1 VKYSMSGSRTADFL
15 SHRPASNQY
24 GWFEDFEIPEEN
36 MSTCA
41 SSLDTYELGATVS
54 TEPVKRAL
62 SLPPP
67 MSDPPIYILESTID
81 SQHLW
86 YTTAGTR
93 PRQPT
98 EERKFFEQQWE
109 KNFSESKV
117 NYSDTIVED
126 RKENLQ
132 NLEMEF
138 AGEEVL
144 QRGKGPFSNAVNFHT
159 HSMAYAVIYKFVGFQ
174 VIYGSRVVMSNNSG
188 KIHLD

>member
-1 VKYSMSGSRTADFL
+1 MSEHCSSDLLAQ
-15 SHRPASNQY
+15 RPASHQY
-24 GWFEDFEIPEEN
+24 GWFEDFECPEEN

-41 SSLDTYELGATVS
+41 SSLDTFELGTAAS
-54 TEPVKRAL
+54 SEPVKRAL

-67 MSDPPIYILESTID
+67 MSDPPVYILESTLD

-98 EERKFFEQQWE
+98 DERKFYEQQWE

-117 NYSDTIVED
+117 NYKQTVAED

-132 NLEMEF
+132 NLELEF

-144 QRGKGPFSNAVNFHT
+144 QRGKGPFSNAVSIHT
-159 HSMAYAVIYKFVGFQ
+159 CS
-174 VIYGSRVVMSNNSG
+174 
-188 KIHLD
+188 DP